1 MCDRGWAG
9 CREQTVGQFYNG
21 IWNCSFLGKWV
32 ENADNY
38 YGVGTIWC
46 AAGVPARSVVK
57 EKVSRSGTNT
67 DRG

>member
-1 MCDRGWAG
+1 M
-9 CREQTVGQFYNG
+9 GQFYNG

-32 ENADNY
+32 ENAGDY